1 MTVAPRSGRRTG
13 VVAVVLLVCLV
24 LVVVLVVS
32 VSQWMGDS
40 DSAGGSP
47 TVTTPAN
54 SQASQS
60 SSGAPS
66 SSQPSLEP
74 SPSSGSVAPPQKAT
88 EVPARP
94 GWIGLRTP
102 DGWTYQVPKGGGWSN
117 SQDVMAYV
125 DRRGKVL
132 VQATQPSYYRAG
144 ECRSSHSVARAV
156 VGWATPDAGKSAA
169 EVAKS
174 WATAVS
180 VHDDGSQDQVSRVV
194 TRPIKNSA
202 MEIEHSAVLVT
213 ANDAQG
219 CLPRRT
225 QVSATSYR
233 GEGGTRT
240 LVIVRD
246 LGVDGGLSTKVKEQ
260 IVRGVRHTAD

>member
-1 MTVAPRSGRRTG
+1 M
-13 VVAVVLLVCLV
+13 CLV

-40 DSAGGSP
+40 DSASGSP
-47 TVTTPAN
+47 SATTPAE

-66 SSQPSLEP
+66 SQSSREP
-74 SPSSGSVAPPQKAT
+74 RPSSGTVTPPEKAT

-102 DGWTYQVPKGGGWSN
+102 DGWTYQVPKGGGWTN

-144 ECRSSHSVARAV
+144 ECRSAQSVARAV
-156 VGWATPDAGKSAA
+156 VGWATPEAGKSAA

-180 VHDDGSQDQVSRVV
+180 VHDDGSQDEVSRVV

-213 ANDAQG
+213 AKDPQG
-219 CLPRRT
+219 CLPQRT

-233 GEGGTRT
+233 GQGGTRT

-246 LGVDGGLSTKVKEQ
+246 LGVDGGLSTMVKEQ